1 MATVCLVNRRIVYEK
16 LWQTICILERQLLV
30 GIMQNQHSSYSM
42 SWSRNT
48 NESCHLAVW
57 LFHDNAPA
65 LKSLVA
71 QQALCDCEFVQ
82 LNHST
87 YSPDLALS
95 DYFLIRNLKYH
106 LRGTWFTD
114 DESRVIAV
122 EWESKRKI
130 NFQGIN
136 SWEVKMKKCTDVA
149 GEYVEKWQYKWY
161 NMLTFYSQVAKVF
174 DRPLYMRTVTLQHAP
189 VRATLGARHCRSTL
203 TRHI

>member
-82 LNHST
+82 LNHPA
-87 YSPDLALS
+87 YSLDFAQWLFPNKKS
-95 DYFLIRNLKYH
+95 EVSSSCNLVY
-106 LRGTWFTD
+106 RWY
-114 DESRVIAV
+114 IAEDHCRCMV
-122 EWESKRKI
+122 WESKQKNIFSIHKQLRRNVFKMYWCNRRICRKLTVCVI
-130 NFQGIN
+130 WYVNF
-136 SWEVKMKKCTDVA
+136 
-149 GEYVEKWQYKWY
+149 
-161 NMLTFYSQVAKVF
+161 L
-174 DRPLYMRTVTLQHAP
+174 
-189 VRATLGARHCRSTL
+189 
-203 TRHI
+203 